1 MGCSVCENLQ
11 RAFDARRSKY
21 IEALSAPCYLVSS
34 DLAASKNVDMER
46 AKSDLEDHRLVC
58 AVTMNPRGNTANDTR
73 NAVDG
78 MRRLRE
84 YLIIPDHT
92 R

>member
-11 RAFDARRSKY
+11 RTFDTRRSKY

-58 AVTMNPRGNTANDTR
+58 VVPMKRGNTANDTR

-84 YLIIPDHT
+84 YLIIPDRT